1 MNELFTDFSE
11 DIGKLMVAFFIGT
24 ITPAE
29 HDRLDEWVESSNDNL
44 TTFEEFVEI
53 GYRTHSY

>member
-1 MNELFTDFSE
+1 
-11 DIGKLMVAFFIGT
+11 MVAFFIGT

-29 HDRLDEWVESSNDNL
+29 HDRLDEWVESPDDNL

-53 GYRTHSY
+53 PYRTHTY